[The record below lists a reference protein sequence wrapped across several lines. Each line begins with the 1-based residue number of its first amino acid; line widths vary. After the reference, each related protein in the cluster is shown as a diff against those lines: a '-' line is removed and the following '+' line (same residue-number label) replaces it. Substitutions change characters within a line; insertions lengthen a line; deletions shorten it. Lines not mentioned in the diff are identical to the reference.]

1 MDAGVSPARVLACHS
16 HDQRLDLAANRL
28 RMPSK
33 EPAFSV
39 GEDKSPTTEAR
50 PEQPVLG
57 FQLFD
62 ERFLLPGEPCSEHN
76 NQELHQRRCLTHAGS
91 VHRVAASRD
100 QLNGGLNLSFVGDE
114 NIGGTPAAYRNV
126 SGAGDNFGTGR
137 LVLRLQIAVSP
148 GG

>member
-1 MDAGVSPARVLACHS
+1 
-16 HDQRLDLAANRL
+16 
-28 RMPSK
+28 MPSK

-76 NQELHQRRCLTHAGS
+76 DQR
-91 VHRVAASRD
+91 AAS
-100 QLNGGLNLSFVGDE
+100 
-114 NIGGTPAAYRNV
+114 AAVLDARWQRT
-126 SGAGDNFGTGR
+126 SGRRIMG
-137 LVLRLQIAVSP
+137 
-148 GG
+148 